1 MATARKKATY
11 AAPVVQ
17 FYQSPLFIKSL
28 EYGKRYYDR
37 LYFYN
42 AKDGLL
48 LPYQWIAPYDV
59 SIKSFNINEKRAW
72 ASAVIERLLEYEN
85 PNKTTLHLHGGMIY
99 RKHLE
104 PELQTHGFQFTV
116 PLQGYSIGEQLKWYK
131 EKLSE

>member
-1 MATARKKATY
+1 MATARKKAPY
-11 AAPVVQ
+11 SAPVIQ
-17 FYQSPLFIKSL
+17 FYQSPLFIKSV

-48 LPYQWIAPYDV
+48 LPDQWMAPYDV
-59 SIKSFNINEKRAW
+59 SIKTFSIGEKKAW
-72 ASAVIERLLEYEN
+72 ASKVVNRLLEYED
-85 PNKTTLHLHGGMIY
+85 PAQITLYLHGGMVY

-104 PELQTHGFQFTV
+104 PELNSYGFQFTV

-131 EKLSE
+131 EKLAK

>member
-1 MATARKKATY
+1 MATARKKANY
-11 AAPVVQ
+11 SAPVIQ

-28 EYGKRYYDR
+28 EYGEKYYDR

-48 LPYQWIAPYDV
+48 LPDQWIAPYDV
-59 SIKSFNINEKRAW
+59 SIKNFSINEKKAW
-72 ASAVIERLLEYEN
+72 ASTVIERLLEYEK
-85 PNKTTLHLHGGMIY
+85 PNKTIIYLHGGMVY

-104 PELQTHGFQFTV
+104 PELHSRGFQFTV

-131 EKLSE
+131 QKLSK